1 MYIFTKIHLK
11 LKCSFFQG
19 IRGTPALASAETLY
33 GGMDLQHPSP
43 PPPPPPPTRS
53 TETLYGFLPLVAPNG
68 CSGEFQH
75 FSGAEV
81 PPFSGNAES
90 NMSFGAGRF
99 PPGARTNGGS
109 SLSPMTAFPPRNT
122 LERKKIHFNPFEEYS
137 D

>member
-1 MYIFTKIHLK
+1 MF
-11 LKCSFFQG
+11 FFQG

-33 GGMDLQHPSP
+33 GGIDLHHPSP
-43 PPPPPPPTRS
+43 PLPPQPPTRS

-90 NMSFGAGRF
+90 NMSFGGGRF
-99 PPGARTNGGS
+99 PPGARTNGGNN
-109 SLSPMTAFPPRNT
+109 LSPITAFPPRNT
-122 LERKKIHFNPFEEYS
+122 LERKRIHFNPFEEYS